1 MHNLDWSQFTVF
13 DHLIA
18 CLMIAGFVLF
28 AVFVPSHW
36 SRHLSPSFVSVTCEA
51 ASRPLP
57 TLFTG
62 RSLQSDWCRPGGT
75 GWPEQ

>member
-28 AVFVPSHW
+28 AVFVPLALVSA
-36 SRHLSPSFVSVTCEA
+36 FVTFVRECD
-51 ASRPLP
+51 L
-57 TLFTG
+57 
-62 RSLQSDWCRPGGT
+62 
-75 GWPEQ
+75 